1 MHFGFFWTDEV
12 GERNSFRI
20 LIFCKAKQDYSD
32 GSQEK
37 MGLICYL
44 GQLLQKVEQNHGDY
58 ILKVH
63 FIHSGNLILFLGKL
77 MGQKHWK

>member
-1 MHFGFFWTDEV
+1 MSEKHDQDVDLDFPRSQTE
-12 GERNSFRI
+12 
-20 LIFCKAKQDYSD
+20 DYSD

-37 MGLICYL
+37 MILISYL

-63 FIHSGNLILFLGKL
+63 YILLGYMNLFLGKL
-77 MGQKHWK
+77 MGQKH